1 MGNVGTPKI
10 DGMFMDA
17 GEEPQRVVALVARL
31 KKFGLEGL
39 IFFLR
44 WHLAN

>member
-1 MGNVGTPKI
+1 
-10 DGMFMDA
+10 
-17 GEEPQRVVALVARL
+17 VALVARL

-44 WHLAN
+44 WHLANWVEWWDRSLPTAWG